1 MEIIRY
7 FWDAATS
14 IDPAAAQLHEGARF
28 AVCKPA
34 ALRAAFRDA
43 GLTNVDTTP
52 LEVMAE
58 FVDFEDYWRPFLGG
72 QGPAPAYAMSLP
84 DEHRSALRAR
94 LHLALPSASGGTIAL
109 RARAWAVRGAA
120 RSDA

>member
-1 MEIIRY
+1 
-7 FWDAATS
+7 
-14 IDPAAAQLHEGARF
+14 
-28 AVCKPA
+28 VCKPA